1 MTQNKPLLITTLGN
15 PSSGRTTF
23 MVLLAEILY
32 EQGYRCEYWNGEM
45 LRIPQLLGRTNKI
58 VVAPKIL
65 SLEHYNILC
74 SKIPTQILINVHNG
88 YSEFLEDQQWQ
99 KQIKPDYHIL
109 NPPTFQLFKFHIRN
123 LFEEIKQNT
132 KWKETIKCQ

>member
-1 MTQNKPLLITTLGN
+1 MQQNKPLLITTLGN

-32 EQGYRCEYWNGEM
+32 EQGYCCEYWNGEM
-45 LRIPQLLGRTNKI
+45 IRIPQLLGRTNRI

-88 YSEFLEDQQWQ
+88 HSEFLEGQQWQ

-132 KWKETIKCQ
+132 KWKETIK